1 MSVEPTVGNDD
12 RDEVSGL
19 SAHWPPSEMGESA
32 EPASDRRTL
41 IVMGRVAEHDGSEH
55 ALRTADAVAKLRRG
69 LTARSSV
76 AESCGLEV
84 GRAVEAVDDLLDG
97 KSREQDLDQSV
108 LLIAASWCLAE
119 LACLEELD
127 QESQGAAPG
136 SRRDPHPASRGGRS
150 SKSGHDG
157 LRAGVGWMNP

>member
-1 MSVEPTVGNDD
+1 
-12 RDEVSGL
+12 
-19 SAHWPPSEMGESA
+19 MGQT
-32 EPASDRRTL
+32 R
-41 IVMGRVAEHDGSEH
+41 
-55 ALRTADAVAKLRRG
+55 LRTADAVAKLRRG

-97 KSREQDLDQSV
+97 KNRSQDLDQSV

-127 QESQGAAPG
+127 QESQGV
-136 SRRDPHPASRGGRS
+136 RRRVAGEILTRLTRGGRS
-150 SKSGHDG
+150 SKAVTTD
-157 LRAGVGWMNP
+157 LERALVG

>member
-1 MSVEPTVGNDD
+1 MTIATRFLGRRRIGHRAKWE
-12 RDEVSGL
+12 
-19 SAHWPPSEMGESA
+19 ES
-32 EPASDRRTL
+32 ASDRRAL
-41 IVMGRVAEHDGSEH
+41 IVMGRVAEHDGSEL

-108 LLIAASWCLAE
+108 LLIAASWCLSE
-119 LACLEELD
+119 LA
-127 QESQGAAPG
+127 
-136 SRRDPHPASRGGRS
+136 
-150 SKSGHDG
+150 
-157 LRAGVGWMNP
+157 